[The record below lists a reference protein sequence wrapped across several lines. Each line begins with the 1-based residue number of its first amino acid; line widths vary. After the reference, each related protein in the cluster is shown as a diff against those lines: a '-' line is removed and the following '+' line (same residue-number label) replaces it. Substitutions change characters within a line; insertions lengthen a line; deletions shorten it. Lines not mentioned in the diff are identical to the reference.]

1 MTLPLRCLLGYA
13 AWTMLLIL
21 AILAAR
27 SLEIL
32 SGKKKM
38 NEFPGGVQHGGDMY
52 WRLYRAHANTVENLP
67 LAAVVIL
74 TGTMMHVATPMF
86 ERLPQIALGA
96 RVVQSIVHVS
106 SGSVAAVMVRFTAF
120 ATQYVCFAWMIVE
133 ILRTT

>member
-21 AILAAR
+21 AIVTAR
-27 SLEIL
+27 GLEML

-38 NEFPGGVQHGGDMY
+38 NEFPGGVQHGGPMY

-67 LAAVVIL
+67 IVAIIIL
-74 TGTMMHVATPMF
+74 VGTVMHVATPMF

-106 SGSVAAVMVRFTAF
+106 SGSAAAVSVRFTAF
-120 ATQYVCFAWMIVE
+120 ATQYVCFGWMIAE